1 VNIKNKHK
9 TIRKKAQIFKRKVA
23 ASAMRFTP
31 LQLLVNNRRAVS
43 TAISSIIMVAAVITV
58 GLAVLAWANN
68 NFASQQQEST
78 AFFNS
83 QNELM
88 RENFVIEDVWFH
100 PSTSEKDVD
109 VTLRN
114 VGNVDMNVTAIH
126 FNATILSQNQR
137 IIKGSSVTIH
147 IQDALLTW
155 SPEDHFYVKVVSA
168 RGQQIREYYST
179 TG

>member
-1 VNIKNKHK
+1 
-9 TIRKKAQIFKRKVA
+9 
-23 ASAMRFTP
+23 MRFTP

-68 NFASQQQEST
+68 NFASQQQAST

-88 RENFVIEDVWFH
+88 RENFVIEDVWFD
-100 PSTSEKDVD
+100 PSTSERNVD

-137 IIKGSSVTIH
+137 SLPRE
-147 IQDALLTW
+147 AL
-155 SPEDHFYVKVVSA
+155 
-168 RGQQIREYYST
+168 
-179 TG
+179 